1 MMQPHTSSQHP
12 LGVDQDA
19 IAVHNVTRIRGG
31 DERHKVGKLLPLAGD
46 WGGGG
51 GGAAWGIACKRQT
64 ATKPWLL
71 QVRNAQRSLHPHLP
85 NSLKPFLTLD

>member
-19 IAVHNVTRIRGG
+19 IAVHNVTRTSGG

-51 GGAAWGIACKRQT
+51 GSCLGDCMQEADSYETMVT
-64 ATKPWLL
+64 A
-71 QVRNAQRSLHPHLP
+71 S
-85 NSLKPFLTLD
+85 